1 MGGFMCTNS
10 VLLASY
16 PRNLV
21 PGGPSW
27 RILLTRLSPSLRG
40 GGALGRCSLLS
51 HDRAS
56 ADSRGGGGGERA
68 HTVVVSCTATPSLP
82 VATPRRRPPEGCP
95 PQEAAGRFREVA
107 THKRAC

>member
-1 MGGFMCTNS
+1 MEGRIMCNQR

-40 GGALGRCSLLS
+40 GGALGRCSFLS
-51 HDRAS
+51 HDPAS
-56 ADSRGGGGGERA
+56 V
-68 HTVVVSCTATPSLP
+68 HT
-82 VATPRRRPPEGCP
+82 
-95 PQEAAGRFREVA
+95 Q
-107 THKRAC
+107 